1 MFVVVLV
8 YFAYLKFLVFDYY
21 LKFLIKLDYKSPETC
36 LHFVII
42 QSFANSLSYSLLLL
56 EPLP

>member
-8 YFAYLKFLVFDYY
+8 YFTYLKFLVFDY
-21 LKFLIKLDYKSPETC
+21 LKFPVFDYKSPETC

-42 QSFANSLSYSLLLL
+42 QSFANSLPYSLLLL
-56 EPLP
+56 EPLQ